1 MNNKNEYDLYKII
14 KANYDINRND
24 MDMKDIS
31 GAVGKPT
38 EHFKHFKELLLK
50 DSYFKWDFCIEYF
63 EKCNRAY
70 HITYN
75 NINFYILS
83 VKAITKKAR
92 QHLYNSIYRV
102 FLIKKLFDIKPTT
115 QTFNYYML
123 MNPLKRK
130 LPNKAEDRI
139 GAANINGG
147 FTFVNSNNIYI
158 VRKEDY
164 EKVILHELLHH
175 HRDIH
180 FEEWSHKNIKQI
192 KNICGIADEQLLIP
206 NEAIIETYAIILNV
220 IFYSIEHNMSF
231 AAFKKVLAEDRK
243 QNIAIVKKILDKKGN
258 NKWYE
263 KTHAYCYI
271 VLRAIF
277 YIYFKEFAK
286 IYRYNNDNDITSFI
300 LMYFPKV
307 LRKAK
312 EYGCGNGSGSSGSSG
327 SNNKYIKQTI
337 FNNF

>member
-1 MNNKNEYDLYKII
+1 MNNKNEYDLYKIV
-14 KANYDINRND
+14 KANYDIKGCI
-24 MDMKDIS
+24 KDIS
-31 GAVGKPT
+31 WAGGKET
-38 EHFKHFKELLLK
+38 EHFKHFKHFKELLLK

-70 HITYN
+70 HISCN

-83 VKAITKKAR
+83 EKAITKKTR
-92 QHLYNSIYRV
+92 EHLYKSVYRV
-102 FLIKKLFDIKPTT
+102 FLIKKLFNIKPTT
-115 QTFNYYML
+115 PVFNYYIL

-130 LPNKAEDRI
+130 LPNKAGDSI

-147 FTFVNSNNIYI
+147 FTYVNSNNIYI

-175 HRDIH
+175 HCDIH
-180 FEEWSHKNIKQI
+180 FEEWSNKNIKLI
-192 KNICGIADEQLLIP
+192 KNMCGIADEQLLIP

-220 IFYSIEHNMSF
+220 IFYSIENNMTF
-231 AAFKKVLAEDRK
+231 AEFKKVLAEDK
-243 QNIAIVKKILDKKGN
+243 EHNIAIAKKILDKQGNN

-277 YIYFKEFAK
+277 YNYFKEFVR
-286 IYRYNNDNDITSFI
+286 IYRYNNDDDITSFI
-300 LMYFPKV
+300 TMYFPKV

-312 EYGCGNGSGSSGSSG
+312 EYGRGNGNGNGH
-327 SNNKYIKQTI
+327 NNKYIKQTI